1 MPNFPVTH
9 FITPFSPSVALSTVP
24 IWHLLVSL
32 AWACNQPL
40 LSHKT
45 APSIGAETM
54 ILTSGALPTS
64 GAKHGAQEELHG
76 DLREWVQTQFCFHL
90 RTMWN
95 TYNCPTLLQN
105 VSSGPRFPLSPD
117 PANCTILSNS
127 EGDIY
132 SVPAGIKWF
141 ILIKILKI
149 MRTESYFR
157 VTDGKLGF
165 RRLSNLAN
173 ITEPMS
179 RKKRFKPL
187 PDLTVTC
194 GPSTPS
200 PGHTRG
206 KRAVSL
212 TTTQTGGVPLGD
224 ATGTRWGRLKSRDPT
239 EIGI

>member
-1 MPNFPVTH
+1 
-9 FITPFSPSVALSTVP
+9 
-24 IWHLLVSL
+24 
-32 AWACNQPL
+32 
-40 LSHKT
+40 
-45 APSIGAETM
+45 
-54 ILTSGALPTS
+54 
-64 GAKHGAQEELHG
+64 
-76 DLREWVQTQFCFHL
+76 
-90 RTMWN
+90 
-95 TYNCPTLLQN
+95 
-105 VSSGPRFPLSPD
+105 
-117 PANCTILSNS
+117 
-127 EGDIY
+127 
-132 SVPAGIKWF
+132 
-141 ILIKILKI
+141 

-173 ITEPMS
+173 ITEPMN

-212 TTTQTGGVPLGD
+212 TTTQTGRVPLGD